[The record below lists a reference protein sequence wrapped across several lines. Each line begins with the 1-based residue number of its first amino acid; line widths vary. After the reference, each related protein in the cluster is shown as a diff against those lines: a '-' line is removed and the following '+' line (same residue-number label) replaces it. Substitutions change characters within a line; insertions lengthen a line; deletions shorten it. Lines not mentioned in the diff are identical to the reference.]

1 MFLLKDIHYKDILHI
16 PYLEIKSGEITCLFG
31 ESGSGKSTLL
41 RMLNNMITP
50 DKGEIR
56 YQNQSISE
64 YIPMELRQ
72 EVVMLG
78 QEPIVFDG
86 TVRDNLLKG
95 LEFSGKPEVDDSS
108 LLSLMNELKL
118 HKKLDEDASKLS
130 GGEKQRVA
138 FGRVLLMGA
147 KVYLLDEPTSA
158 LDEETENSIMD
169 FVTTEIK
176 KKKKTAIMVTHSKYV
191 AKEYSDTIIYMNEIA
206 TTPNNK
212 VGTGHE

>member
-16 PYLEIKSGEITCLFG
+16 PFLEIKSGEITCLFG

-95 LEFSGKPEVDDSS
+95 LEFSGKPEVEDSS
-108 LLSLMNELKL
+108 LLALMNELKL

>member
-108 LLSLMNELKL
+108 LLALMNELKL